1 MSRPKGTT
9 KTGGRQKGTPNK
21 VTAPTKEWLS
31 NLLENKREVFEEY
44 LDGLEPSEFIRVYSN
59 LLSYHLPKMSSVSV
73 DAQINAEMDA
83 LSKLLETAP
92 EEAVEKIAEKM
103 LELQERRD
111 K

>member
-1 MSRPKGTT
+1 MSRAKGTS

-21 VTAPTKEWLS
+21 LTAPTKEWIGS
-31 NLLENKREVFEEY
+31 LLEDKRETFEKY
-44 LDGLEPSEFIRVYSN
+44 LDDLEPSEFIKTYSS
-59 LLSYHLPKMSSVSV
+59 LLNYHLPKMSSVSV

-92 EEAVEKIAEKM
+92 DEAVEKIAEKM
-103 LELQERRD
+103 LELQERR